1 MTENVEH
8 HVIALLNIL
17 QMEQINVGQLQ
28 MLTLKLIFGQQVL
41 DVSQQPMIIVSVMHL
56 KVGKLIQMEFLLIV
70 IQLPILLEN
79 KELSVM
85 EMRMNVGE
93 RQLELLQMSISQQLK
108 QLPLLMK
115 LQNHQIQDLSQ
126 DVFSHF
132 LILEVV
138 KEFVTLQMGTTNHGK
153 MEKLDQ
159 ILGLTQKTLI
169 VLKLPIS
176 MINKLK
182 ELYMMNVGLLM
193 FGMPLPR
200 QHHIELLMIFGQKDQ
215 DARSTQQQDFL
226 TVMKHLVL

>member
-17 QMEQINVGQLQ
+17 QMEQINVGQLR

-93 RQLELLQMSISQQLK
+93 RQLDLLQMSISQQLK

-115 LQNHQIQDLSQ
+115 LQNH
-126 DVFSHF
+126 
-132 LILEVV
+132 
-138 KEFVTLQMGTTNHGK
+138 
-153 MEKLDQ
+153 
-159 ILGLTQKTLI
+159 
-169 VLKLPIS
+169 
-176 MINKLK
+176 
-182 ELYMMNVGLLM
+182 
-193 FGMPLPR
+193 
-200 QHHIELLMIFGQKDQ
+200 
-215 DARSTQQQDFL
+215 
-226 TVMKHLVL
+226 